1 MGVFRNIL
9 LLIIPF
15 LLIIVINEVSRPA
28 ILETN
33 NKDFPTAMNSRI
45 RIKEKCSWECHERT
59 EYCKKNH
66 VKLLNNYF
74 SYTDTIYYRTI
85 RILKGGKQSFSF
97 YQKTNVV
104 FLVFLIPL
112 MIWYF
117 LAKSLSIQ
125 DQIRKIEKS

>member
-15 LLIIVINEVSRPA
+15 LLIIVINELSRPE
-28 ILETN
+28 ILEKAN
-33 NKDFPTAMNSRI
+33 EDFPTAMNSRI
-45 RIKEKCSWECHERT
+45 RLKEKCTWECHERT

-66 VKLLNNYF
+66 VKYLTRYF
-74 SYTDTIYYRTI
+74 NITDTIYYGTI
-85 RILKGGKQSFSF
+85 QMLKGGKQSFSF
-97 YQKTNVV
+97 YQITNVV
-104 FLVFLIPL
+104 FLVFLIPV

-125 DQIRKIEKS
+125 DQIRKLNKS